1 MTKSLDL
8 ADISKKIQKTGFQSR
23 ESQLA
28 MIESIYDAL
37 KNKKIIGIEA
47 PTGTGKTLAYTIG
60 SFLAKASDQTVI
72 ISTATIALQEQL
84 VNKDLPIV
92 EKVLGK
98 KIKLALAKG
107 RRRYVCHARV
117 YDPMWQDDL
126 LSETTTEQLLQ
137 VELEQK
143 NWNGDRDELKIHV
156 DDQQWRQV
164 STDADGCAGK
174 LCAYYE
180 DCAFVKARKRVYVAD
195 VVVVNHSLLLSDMS
209 MGGGAILPEPDESI
223 YVIDECHHL
232 PGKSADHFSAS
243 ASVMGVT
250 DWSKALSKVL
260 VQARG
265 LKLVTDDKQKQ
276 ILDLTDDLKDV
287 ATQVR
292 DYLSLNT
299 NQFDDGVWR
308 ITDLPDE
315 ILLLGKEIARIA
327 DVLVTYGNEITD
339 AIFPKGSEPMAE
351 KDKDERGRVL
361 AGLGFAIS
369 RATNQCQT
377 WRMFCHQRQG
387 KEAPVAKWFEQ
398 RDNAFIVHAAPIY
411 VGDVLKKQLWDKFV
425 NGAVLCSAT
434 MSALGSFDY
443 FCRKTGLKGNEDYIK
458 QSIPSMFDFQKSLL
472 YVPKMTHEPSGFNQ
486 QKHLD
491 ETLQLLPELIDDKA
505 GTLVLF
511 TSRRAMEQTYE
522 QLPKAIRSDVLM
534 QKSQNKS
541 QLIEKHKKRIRS
553 WKRSIL
559 FGLVSFGEGLDLPA
573 DFCRH
578 VIIHKL
584 PFSVPNTP
592 IEQTR
597 SDWLKANKLNSF
609 MMATL
614 PQASI
619 QLTQFV
625 GRLIRQ
631 EDDYGVVTILDK
643 RLYSKQYGALL
654 LKNLPDFQ
662 RLIDVDLADFKQK
675 KQALQAVEV

>member
-1 MTKSLDL
+1 MTDKLDL

-28 MIESIYDAL
+28 MIESIFDAL
-37 KNKKIIGIEA
+37 HAKKIIGIEA

-60 SFLAKASDQTVI
+60 SLMAKASDQTII

-84 VNKDLPIV
+84 VKKDIPIA
-92 EKVLGK
+92 EKVLSK

-117 YDPMWQDDL
+117 YDPLWQDDL

-143 NWNGDRDELKIHV
+143 DWNGDRDELAISV

-164 STDADGCAGK
+164 STDSDGCAGK

-180 DCAFVKARKRVYVAD
+180 DCAFFKARKKVYVAD

-209 MGGGAILPEPDESI
+209 MGGGTILPEPDESI

-243 ASVMGVT
+243 ASVMGVS
-250 DWSKALSKVL
+250 DWSKALTKVL

-265 LKLVTDDKQKQ
+265 LKLVSDEKQKQ
-276 ILDLTDDLKDV
+276 INDLTDDLKDT

-292 DYLSLNT
+292 DYLALNV
-299 NQFDDGVWR
+299 NKFEDGIWR
-308 ITDLPDE
+308 VTDLPEE

-327 DVLVTYGNEITD
+327 DVIVTYGNEITD
-339 AIFPKGSEPMAE
+339 ALFPKGNEPMAE

-369 RATNQCQT
+369 RASNQCET

-398 RDNAFIVHAAPIY
+398 RDNAYIVHAAPIY
-411 VGDVLKKQLWDKFV
+411 VGDVLKKQLWDKFT

-443 FCRKTGLKGNEDYIK
+443 FCRKTGLKGNENYIK
-458 QSIPSMFDFQKSLL
+458 QSIPSMFDFQKSIL
-472 YVPKMTHEPSGFNQ
+472 YVPKMTNEPSGFNQ

-491 ETLQLLPELIDDKA
+491 EAVKLLPELVDEKA

-511 TSRRAMEQTYE
+511 SSRRAMEQTYDA
-522 QLPKAIRSDVLM
+522 LPKVLQKDILM
-534 QKSQNKS
+534 QSSQSKSK
-541 QLIEKHKKRIRS
+541 LVEKHKKKIRS

-597 SDWLKANKLNSF
+597 SDWLKANQMNSF
-609 MMATL
+609 MVATL

-662 RLIDVDLADFKQK
+662 RLVDVDLDAFKR
-675 KQALQAVEV
+675 QATELELL